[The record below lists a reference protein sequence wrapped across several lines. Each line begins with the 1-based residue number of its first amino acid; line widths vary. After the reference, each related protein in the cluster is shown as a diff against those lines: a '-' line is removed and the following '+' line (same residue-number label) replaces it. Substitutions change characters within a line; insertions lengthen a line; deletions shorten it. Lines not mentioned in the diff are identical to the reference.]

1 MQGADSSIR
10 RIWARRPA
18 NLRLSLRWAEG
29 LPLLI
34 LFTFCYK
41 VSVNLCSQSF
51 ARSGDNRGDIISII
65 RSVIVGIAVIVS
77 ISGIRGRNNPQRQTC
92 SLVPPPNL
100 SRSFQSLCRH
110 AFRLFIIRSM
120 VFM

>member
-34 LFTFCYK
+34 LFCSIYET
-41 VSVNLCSQSF
+41 SV
-51 ARSGDNRGDIISII
+51 
-65 RSVIVGIAVIVS
+65 
-77 ISGIRGRNNPQRQTC
+77 
-92 SLVPPPNL
+92 
-100 SRSFQSLCRH
+100 SLCGKSLRVQG
-110 AFRLFIIRSM
+110 IIAAT
-120 VFM
+120 